1 MANNPIVWFE
11 IYVDDLV
18 RAKKFYSDVLAVEL
32 EPLGDPTD
40 SSIEMMAFPQNMEQY
55 GASGTLV
62 KMDGFSAGRN
72 STLVYFSC
80 EDCAVEE
87 ARIAAAGG
95 SVVKPKRGIGEYGF
109 ISLGTD
115 SEGNMFGLHSMQ

>member
-1 MANNPIVWFE
+1 MAKNPIAWFE

-18 RAKKFYSDVLAVEL
+18 RAKKFYSEVLAVQL
-32 EPLGDPTD
+32 EPLGDPSD
-40 SSIEMMAFPQNMEQY
+40 ASIEMMAFPQNMEQY
-55 GASGTLV
+55 GAAGALV

-87 ARIAAAGG
+87 ARIEAAGG
-95 SVVKPKRGIGEYGF
+95 SVVKPKMAIGEYGC

-115 SEGNMFGLHSMQ
+115 SEGNMFGLHSMN